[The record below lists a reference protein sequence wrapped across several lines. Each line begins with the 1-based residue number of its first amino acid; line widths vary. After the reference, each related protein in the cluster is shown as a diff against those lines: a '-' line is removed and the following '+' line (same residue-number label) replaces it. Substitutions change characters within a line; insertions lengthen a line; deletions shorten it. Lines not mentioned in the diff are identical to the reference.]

1 MSKNVKKIIG
11 FLVLLVVLLGGVFIF
26 QRTQADTKPTAK
38 KETPTVGVLQ
48 LMSHPALDSIYKGI
62 KQGLKDEG
70 YTLNKDVKIDFQN
83 AQGDQSNLKTMS
95 EKFVNEKVAAAVG
108 IATPSAQAL
117 ANATKD
123 IPIVLGAIT
132 DPKGA
137 GLVKDNKKPGGNI
150 TGVSDQAPL
159 EAQLELIQKFMPK
172 MKTIGIISTS
182 SDDSAQVQAKMMTE
196 LAKKANLTVKNYT
209 VSSTNDITQVAGQM
223 ANEVDAVFVP
233 TDNTIASAMQTLVAA
248 TDAKKIPVFPTVDTM
263 VKDGGLATIGLDQFK
278 LGVEAGKMVAAIL
291 KGDSKPATTP
301 IHFETSG
308 TLYLNEKVAKKLGIT
323 VPADV
328 LKEAEKSGE
337 ITK

>member
-38 KETPTVGVLQ
+38 KEKPTVGVLQ

-278 LGVEAGKMVAAIL
+278 LGVETGKMVAAIL